1 MAESNQKLTE
11 DQQYS
16 AHRWFAVE
24 CNNLCWDLTT
34 ATRTPQ
40 QDARMLHAAH
50 AAAFHWGCVGE
61 AVHHM
66 RADQLLA
73 HVHALL
79 GMGDTALRYA
89 LSCRQYFATN
99 ETPDWELAF
108 THAILAQAAAV
119 AGDASLHAS
128 TYAEARSA
136 MDAIADPEDRA
147 IVEATFVLIPEP

>member
-1 MAESNQKLTE
+1 MAESNPNLTE
-11 DQQYS
+11 EQQYS
-16 AHRWFAVE
+16 AHRWFAME
-24 CNNLCWDLTT
+24 CNNSCWDLTT

-61 AVHHM
+61 RVHHM

-79 GMGDTALRYA
+79 GMGATALQYA
-89 LSCRQYFATN
+89 LSCHQYFTTH

-119 AGDASLHAS
+119 TGDTALHAS
-128 TYAEARSA
+128 AYAEARSV
-136 MDAIADPEDRA
+136 MDAIVDPEDRA
-147 IVEATFVLIPEP
+147 IVDATFRLIPEP